1 MINEYNRESVLSLP
15 LLCLWR
21 VHKQSIIVMI
31 HILVMHMKSTYTIFS
46 FIFLLLLLISCGE
59 GLAPPEPEIKQGP
72 GLLRGTIIY
81 EGGVQS
87 WKNAPDSVVA
97 IRAAGFTAYPLPD
110 SAGII
115 NELINGRAV
124 ISGFNSLPLFVDS
137 STFEI
142 PIPNTPTTLKYFA
155 IAQQTSI
162 DLNDQTIIGAYSN
175 TPDFTPLPIV
185 IGSGDTVSVTIRVD
199 FRNRPPQPF

>member
-1 MINEYNRESVLSLP
+1 MNNTPMLCKENHGMLMNRRHTLIPSL
-15 LLCLWR
+15 
-21 VHKQSIIVMI
+21 
-31 HILVMHMKSTYTIFS
+31 
-46 FIFLLLLLISCGE
+46 FLLILLISCGE
-59 GLAPPEPEIKQGP
+59 GLAPPEPELKKGP

-81 EGGVQS
+81 EGGVQG
-87 WKNAPDSVVA
+87 WENAPDSVVA

-124 ISGFNSLPLFVDS
+124 ISGLTSLPLYVDS

-142 PIPNTPTTLKYFA
+142 PIENTPTTLKYFA

-162 DLNDQTIIGAYSN
+162 DLNDQTIIGVYSSS
-175 TPDFTPLPIV
+175 PDFTPLPIT
-185 IGSGDTVSVTIRVD
+185 IGSGDTVSITIRVD

>member
-1 MINEYNRESVLSLP
+1 MISLTVETP
-15 LLCLWR
+15 EAINNVENPIMLR
-21 VHKQSIIVMI
+21 TQYQSTFMN
-31 HILVMHMKSTYTIFS
+31 HRNTSYT

-59 GLAPPEPEIKQGP
+59 GLAPPEPDLKVGP

-81 EGGVQS
+81 EGGVQG
-87 WKNAPDSVVA
+87 WENAPDSVVA
-97 IRAAGFTAYPLPD
+97 IRAAGFLSYPLPD

-115 NELINGRAV
+115 NELLNGRAV
-124 ISGFNSLPLFVDS
+124 ISGFTSLPVFVDS

-142 PIPNTPTTLKYFA
+142 PIENTPTTLKYFA

-162 DLNDQTIIGAYSN
+162 DLNDQTIIGVYSN
-175 TPDFTPLPIV
+175 FPDFTPIPIT
-185 IGSGDTVSVTIRVD
+185 IKSGDTVSIVIKVD